1 MAKAGSKN
9 NISMEEAL
17 WRSADKLRGSVE
29 PSEYKHVVLSLI
41 FLKYA
46 SDRFE
51 EQRKKIIAAGH
62 EKFVDMKAFYTQDN
76 VFYLPEETRWSYI
89 MQHAKQNDIAL
100 LIDTAL
106 YTIEKNN
113 EQLKGA
119 LPDNYYSRL
128 NLDTSKLASLLDVID
143 GIELTA
149 DKEQDVIGRVYE
161 YFLSKFALK
170 EGKGK
175 GEFYTPKSIV
185 NLIAE
190 MLEPYSGILYDPC
203 CGSGGMFVQSIR
215 FVEAHAG
222 NKKNVSVYGQELTN
236 TTYKLAKMNLAIRG
250 IAANLGEQAADTF
263 MNDQH
268 KDLKADF
275 IMANPPFNQKAWRAE
290 NELTDDPRWEG
301 YDVPP
306 TSNANY
312 GWILNIVSKLSQNGT
327 AGFLLANGALS
338 DSGTEFSIRQ
348 RLIEN
353 NLVEAII
360 ILPRNLF
367 YTTDISVTLW
377 VLNKNKKART
387 VEQNGKLKK
396 YRNRER
402 EILFMDLRQMGSPYE
417 KKYIELTEDDR
428 KKVAD
433 VFHAWQQE
441 GYEENYQ
448 NIPEFCYS
456 ASYDEVKEKGFP
468 LVPSRYIEFVNRDE
482 NIDFDSKM
490 SQLQTELTDLLKQEE
505 ESKKDLLGVFKELG
519 YEIKL

>member
-250 IAANLGEQAADTF
+250 IAANLGKQAADTF

-456 ASYDEVKEKGFP
+456 ASYDEVKEKGFT

>member
-17 WRSADKLRGSVE
+17 WSSADKLRGSVE

-190 MLEPYSGILYDPC
+190 MLEPYSGILY
-203 CGSGGMFVQSIR
+203 
-215 FVEAHAG
+215 E
-222 NKKNVSVYGQELTN
+222 
-236 TTYKLAKMNLAIRG
+236 
-250 IAANLGEQAADTF
+250 
-263 MNDQH
+263 
-268 KDLKADF
+268 
-275 IMANPPFNQKAWRAE
+275 
-290 NELTDDPRWEG
+290 
-301 YDVPP
+301 
-306 TSNANY
+306 
-312 GWILNIVSKLSQNGT
+312 
-327 AGFLLANGALS
+327 
-338 DSGTEFSIRQ
+338 
-348 RLIEN
+348 
-353 NLVEAII
+353 II
-360 ILPRNLF
+360 IPSL
-367 YTTDISVTLW
+367 IQGVG
-377 VLNKNKKART
+377 KIKKCALA
-387 VEQNGKLKK
+387 V
-396 YRNRER
+396 
-402 EILFMDLRQMGSPYE
+402 
-417 KKYIELTEDDR
+417 
-428 KKVAD
+428 
-433 VFHAWQQE
+433 
-441 GYEENYQ
+441 
-448 NIPEFCYS
+448 
-456 ASYDEVKEKGFP
+456 
-468 LVPSRYIEFVNRDE
+468 
-482 NIDFDSKM
+482 
-490 SQLQTELTDLLKQEE
+490 
-505 ESKKDLLGVFKELG
+505 
-519 YEIKL
+519 